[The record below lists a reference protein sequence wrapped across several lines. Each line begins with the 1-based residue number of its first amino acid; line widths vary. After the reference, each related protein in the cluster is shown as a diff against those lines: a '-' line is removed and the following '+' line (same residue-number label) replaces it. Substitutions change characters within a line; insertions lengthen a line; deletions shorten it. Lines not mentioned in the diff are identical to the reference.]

1 MLLQP
6 YAIFRAAHVH
16 IGRRVVGV
24 ARFGDPDH
32 ASAALSD
39 TFLYVLA
46 ARRRSIRVQRCSL
59 TQTPLHPSHP
69 PRACVLV
76 VFLREPVPAL
86 SRPYAHRLNFHR
98 SRVRTQDLRRS
109 CGRSVDADTVSLFS
123 FVRYGFLLYSN
134 LDWLPVATDHS
145 PFPPAPDP
153 LPPVAAS
160 AHAAFE
166 SFPHAAPLYAC

>member
-1 MLLQP
+1 MLLLP

-32 ASAALSD
+32 ASAARSD

-46 ARRRSIRVQRCSL
+46 TSTSIDSGAGAVFSN
-59 TQTPLHPSHP
+59 PLHPSHP
-69 PRACVLV
+69 LVFACWLCSVRI
-76 VFLREPVPAL
+76 FPAL

-123 FVRYGFLLYSN
+123 FVPYGFLLYSN
-134 LDWLPVATDHS
+134 LDWLPVVTDHS

-153 LPPVAAS
+153 LPHVASS
-160 AHAAFE
+160 AHATFE
-166 SFPHAAPLYAC
+166 SFPHAAPLYVC